1 MILITDGKS
10 QDNVNEPAQKLRS
23 QGVHVFAVGV
33 CFIWSIS
40 SVIQNNLEL
49 YQSFRWSALFSL
61 TTILFL
67 TGIKSADRNELA
79 QISSQPTSDFTFFV
93 GDFKVLN
100 TLLPLVNSQ
109 VCSKAGGDY
118 ASDGIFNIRIQRN

>member
-1 MILITDGKS
+1 M
-10 QDNVNEPAQKLRS
+10 
-23 QGVHVFAVGV
+23 
-33 CFIWSIS
+33 
-40 SVIQNNLEL
+40 
-49 YQSFRWSALFSL
+49 FSL

-93 GDFKVLN
+93 GDFKLLN